1 MRRSGACVRALM
13 RHPVCLITLA
23 ALALAEAPSAAQT
36 PAPRPPMIPQ
46 QATMREMTPA
56 EDSAN
61 RIWNLRAALNVAALQ
76 CQFSPFLMTVRNYN
90 DGIRHHAKELDA
102 ARVTLA
108 SHFKR
113 HDGAGAQRS
122 FDQYTTRTYNSFS
135 TLDAQLSFCDKAAEI
150 GRVALA
156 ARKGAFGTVAAQ
168 YLPELR
174 ASLIPQFDPLTRV
187 ELGWVTVPQLID
199 PCLDRKGRRKKRC

>member
-1 MRRSGACVRALM
+1 MRVPLR
-13 RHPVCLITLA
+13 LIPFAFA
-23 ALALAEAPSAAQT
+23 AFATPSNAQNPT
-36 PAPRPPMIPQ
+36 PRPPMIPR
-46 QATMREMTPA
+46 AVMMREMTPA
-56 EDSAN
+56 EENAY
-61 RIWNLRAALNVAALQ
+61 RVWNLRAALNVAALQ

-102 ARVTLA
+102 ARVTMVG
-108 SHFKR
+108 HFKR
-113 HDGAGAQRS
+113 HDGAAAAQRS

-150 GRVALA
+150 GRGTLA

-174 ASLIPQFDPLTRV
+174 ASLIPQLDPLTRV
-187 ELGWVTVPQLID
+187 DIGWASVPQLID
-199 PCLDRKGRRKKRC
+199 PCVDRKGRRKKRCR